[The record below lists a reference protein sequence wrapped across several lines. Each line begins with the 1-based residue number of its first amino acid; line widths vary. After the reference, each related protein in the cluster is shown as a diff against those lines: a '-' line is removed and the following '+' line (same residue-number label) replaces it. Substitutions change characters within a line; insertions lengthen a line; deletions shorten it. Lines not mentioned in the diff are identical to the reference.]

1 MQDGRLGAPG
11 ISQHACDLIHP
22 FALLEP
28 LQLRHRTTPL
38 LSLLH
43 LKVGLPEGRDLRE
56 ILGSTRRVAE
66 GVGSAA
72 ATLELARR
80 AAVEMPITEQV
91 HTVLTAGRVTRDAIR
106 ELMERRLKQE

>member
-1 MQDGRLGAPG
+1 VGIELG
-11 ISQHACDLIHP
+11 
-22 FALLEP
+22 
-28 LQLRHRTTPL
+28 
-38 LSLLH
+38 
-43 LKVGLPEGRDLRE
+43 KGRDLKE

-72 ATLELARR
+72 AALELASR
-80 AAVEMPITEQV
+80 VGIEMPISEQV